1 MTGDFH
7 VPHWVAFCCY
17 IAIAFGTLSG
27 GWKIIET
34 MGGRITKL
42 SHHQGFAASTGGSI
56 MVFTASLLGI
66 PVSTTHTLT
75 GSIIGAGVARRASA
89 VRWGVPGSGAVA
101 CFTPHPA
108 RPAGAGLSSCQ
119 KREKA

>member
-1 MTGDFH
+1 
-7 VPHWVAFCCY
+7 
-17 IAIAFGTLSG
+17 
-27 GWKIIET
+27 

-66 PVSTTHTLT
+66 PVSTTHTIT

-89 VRWGVPGSGAVA
+89 VRWGVAGNVVVAWFLPIPASPAVAALFYSLTRLFLPILPGARRCSPGSEERRVG
-101 CFTPHPA
+101 
-108 RPAGAGLSSCQ
+108 
-119 KREKA
+119 EKGVQ

>member
-7 VPHWVAFCCY
+7 VPQWVAFCCY

-42 SHHQGFAASTGGSI
+42 SHHQGFAASTGGPI

-66 PVSTTHTLT
+66 PVSTTHTIT
-75 GSIIGAGVARRASA
+75 GSIIGAGVARPASA
-89 VRWGVPGSGAVA
+89 GRRVVAASVGRKRVVEGKRGSERGDPGG
-101 CFTPHPA
+101 C
-108 RPAGAGLSSCQ
+108 
-119 KREKA
+119 

>member
-1 MTGDFH
+1 MNGDFH
-7 VPHWVAFCCY
+7 VPHWVAFSCY

-56 MVFTASLLGI
+56 MVFTARLLGI
-66 PVSTTHTLT
+66 PVSTTPTLT
-75 GSIIGAGVARRASA
+75 GTILGDRKRVVAGQSVTVRADLG
-89 VRWGVPGSGAVA
+89 VRS
-101 CFTPHPA
+101 TIKKH
-108 RPAGAGLSSCQ
+108 
-119 KREKA
+119 KH